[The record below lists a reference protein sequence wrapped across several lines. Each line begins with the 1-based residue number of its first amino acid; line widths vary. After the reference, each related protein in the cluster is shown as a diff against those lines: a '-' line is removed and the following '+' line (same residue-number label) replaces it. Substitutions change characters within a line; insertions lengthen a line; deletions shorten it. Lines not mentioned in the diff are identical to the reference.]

1 MQSHLPSS
9 LYSIIRKSQLTETVH
24 NGYSMTREQC
34 QCKSNSLWF
43 CISYTNLSGTT
54 KSGSLAL
61 RSATTHLTI
70 SSVDRNL
77 FCLRHE
83 TSFVSVNITEIV
95 PQGQ

>member
-9 LYSIIRKSQLTETVH
+9 LYSIIRKSQLTETVN
-24 NGYSMTREQC
+24 NGYSMTGEQC
-34 QCKSNSLWF
+34 QCRATLCGST
-43 CISYTNLSGTT
+43 IYTNFSGTT

-70 SSVDRNL
+70 STVNRNL

-83 TSFVSVNITEIV
+83 TSFVSLDITEIV